1 MSTFG
6 SRLRELRLRK
16 GLLGKELADILKVE
30 PATITNWEKGNR
42 FPKEDT
48 LIKIADYFDCSLDYL
63 LGRSNVDDSKIK
75 ECVKYP
81 HGLTPEEVEKML
93 SILGNSGFNIEKLI
107 KNSNK
112 NRR

>member
-1 MSTFG
+1 MSKFG

-16 GLLGKELADILKVE
+16 GLLGKELADILEVE

-42 FPKEDT
+42 FPKENK
-48 LIKIADYFDCSLDYL
+48 LVEIADYFNCSLDYL
-63 LGRSNVDDSKIK
+63 LGRSNIDDSKIK
-75 ECVKYP
+75 ECEEYP
-81 HGLTPEEVEKML
+81 YSLTPEEVEKML
-93 SILGNSGFNIEKLI
+93 NILEDVGFDIKKLI